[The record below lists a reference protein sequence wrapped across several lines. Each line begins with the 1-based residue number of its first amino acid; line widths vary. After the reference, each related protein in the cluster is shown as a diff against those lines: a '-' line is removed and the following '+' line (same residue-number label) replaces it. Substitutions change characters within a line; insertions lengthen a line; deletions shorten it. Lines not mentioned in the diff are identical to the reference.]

1 VKKAFHVIHREYV
14 ESARKKSFIIS
25 TILAPVLILVV
36 YSIPLLALVF
46 IPPEEVSVAVF
57 DRTGEVAHE
66 FVELFPKEPA
76 AGDANYRF
84 IVPDLRDRDVEDY
97 KSILV
102 GSVDN
107 NALDV
112 LIEIPED
119 VFETGTVNYISK
131 DYFNERVMEE
141 IAENLNSIVVARR
154 LANVGMDYEKVVT
167 LTKRITLSEMKLSSA
182 GVPEETELVGEF
194 FLVVVFVM
202 VLYMT
207 LLSWGISVQRSI
219 IEDKTS
225 RVIEVMLSSVEPKDL
240 FVGKIIG
247 VGSLGL
253 TQIAIW
259 SVIMAGLG
267 LSTSAVAADLSKYI
281 RITPS
286 DVIYFV
292 AFFVSGFLLYSSIFT
307 IIGSMCSTEQ
317 DAQQLQSI
325 VVLPM
330 IVPIMLVFVVIQN
343 PNSVVAAVL
352 SLIPLFTPMLM
363 LARVIISEPPWW
375 EVALGFTLLLV
386 SIYGVIVFS
395 SRVFRTGILMYGK
408 RPGLR
413 EIIRW
418 FRYA

>member
-1 VKKAFHVIHREYV
+1 M
-14 ESARKKSFIIS
+14 
-25 TILAPVLILVV
+25 
-36 YSIPLLALVF
+36 
-46 IPPEEVSVAVF
+46 
-57 DRTGEVAHE
+57 
-66 FVELFPKEPA
+66 
-76 AGDANYRF
+76 
-84 IVPDLRDRDVEDY
+84 PDLGERDADNYLAIHVA
-97 KSILV
+97 
-102 GSVDN
+102 SVDN
-107 NALDV
+107 NALDI

-141 IAENLNSIVVARR
+141 IRENLNSIVIAKR
-154 LANVGMDYEKVVT
+154 LANEGMDYDKVVA
-167 LTKRITLSEMKLSSA
+167 LTERVHFSEMKLNSS
-182 GVPEETELVGEF
+182 GVPVTTELVGEF

-202 VLYMT
+202 ILYMT

-225 RVIEVMLSSVEPKDL
+225 RVIEVMLSSVEPRDL

-253 TQIAIW
+253 TQIGIW
-259 SVIMAGLG
+259 SLIMLGLG
-267 LSTSAVAADLSKYI
+267 LSSSVIAAEIAQFIQIS
-281 RITPS
+281 PS

-292 AFFVSGFLLYSSIFT
+292 AFFILGFLMYSSIFT

-325 VVLPM
+325 VVFPM
-330 IVPIMLVFVVIQN
+330 LVPIMLVFVVIQN
-343 PNSVVAAVL
+343 PSSIVATVL

-363 LARVIISEPPWW
+363 LARVVISEPPWW
-375 EVALGFTLLLV
+375 EVALGFALLLV
-386 SIYGVIVFS
+386 TIYGVIIFS